1 MRGTAVLR
9 HGIVR
14 GMQHE
19 ENCEVLVRMC
29 EADGET
35 MFTEGMVFGAPPSL
49 PDGEYL
55 VHFEGHVMF
64 AKKDGGRWVY
74 SNRIQRLSH
83 TSINSELIS

>member
-9 HGIVR
+9 YGVLR

-19 ENCEVLVRMC
+19 ESCRVLVHMR
-29 EADGET
+29 EPGAET
-35 MFTEGMVFGAPPSL
+35 IFTEGVVFGAPPSL

-55 VHFEGHVMF
+55 VHFEGHIMF

-74 SNRIQRLSH
+74 SNRIQRQ
-83 TSINSELIS
+83 